1 VGFFIGSSLSV
12 HFLRCLSMRTISG
25 FESSS
30 SLDDYLID
38 LLHEDASR
46 ARVDQQPVFNAFYE
60 AQANFEACRGTCGEF
75 DAMDKMKSACKSL
88 GISTPSF

>member
-1 VGFFIGSSLSV
+1 MQFFISA
-12 HFLRCLSMRTISG
+12 FLRCISMRTISG

-30 SLDDYLID
+30 SLDDHLID

-46 ARVDQQPVFNAFYE
+46 ASVDQQPVLNAFYE
-60 AQANFEACRGTCGEF
+60 AQANFDACRGTCGEF

-88 GISTPSF
+88 GIPTPSF